1 MVAAPCNSDTK
12 PRERGAGSG
21 TFPGSTS
28 DVAGRS
34 SEGPTPHSPLPVSLI
49 PLLLL
54 VLSSP
59 PVSAAAQNPEDR
71 LQQAVQQNPGLPD
84 VIRQRI
90 QQSGLTPEQ
99 IRARLAAS
107 GYPTNL
113 LDAYLGSASPGN
125 AAAMPSALELGAI
138 QALGLSL
145 APGNLLPVDT
155 GLVVRRVSA
164 PSAVFGVDAFRRT
177 TTQFLPLLSGPVPTD
192 YKLGPGDVLVLIL
205 TGDVELAYTLQVT
218 REGFILIPQVG
229 QVFVSNLTLE
239 KLRDVLYTRLGRV
252 YSGVK
257 RGPNATTR
265 FDVSVAN
272 VRVNQIYVVGEVAQ
286 PGAYQISSLGTVFT
300 ALYAAGGVTER
311 ANMRRIV
318 LQRAG
323 TPVAT
328 LDLYDYLLRG
338 DIRSDVRLETGDVVF
353 VPVHGTRVQVTGA
366 VVRPAIYE
374 LAPTE
379 ALTDLLRDAGGFKS
393 DAALRRITI
402 HRILPVAERGP
413 GPAPR
418 AAVDVALTPAT
429 PGSGERGAVHDPGSG
444 ERGAVQNPGSGER
457 GAVPS
462 GDPPATSP
470 VAPGK
475 VPLPAPRSREVEVPG
490 LAAVAIPSVPLQ
502 DGDSVVVDYV
512 PPLNDVYF
520 VAIAG
525 MVNKPG
531 AYPWRPGMK
540 LRDLVLLARGPKVG
554 ADLKEAE
561 IARLPQDRTAGQL
574 ATTLRV
580 PMDSTYLFER
590 DSAGRY
596 VGPPGVPF
604 PAGGAP
610 EVPLEPFDNVLILK
624 QAEFDFQRT
633 VTITGQV
640 MYPGT
645 YSLRTKTDRLA
656 ELIRR
661 AGGLTR
667 QAYPD
672 GIRFIRTE
680 DNVGRINVNLTR
692 ALKDTSSAS
701 NVILQVG
708 DAIEIPEYQP
718 AVKVGG
724 AVNSPGSVLWKKG
737 EGLDYYLEGAGGL
750 SYLADKGRT
759 SVKYANGEVR
769 TRKKTLIF
777 SSSPTPGPGS
787 EVFVPVR
794 DTTARV
800 NTVQL
805 FTSIVQIIASTVTAI
820 YVIKHL

>member
-1 MVAAPCNSDTK
+1 MKQLVFAAL
-12 PRERGAGSG
+12 GAGLLG
-21 TFPGSTS
+21 ASTAQR
-28 DVAGRS
+28 V
-34 SEGPTPHSPLPVSLI
+34 V
-49 PLLLL
+49 
-54 VLSSP
+54 
-59 PVSAAAQNPEDR
+59 AQNPEER

-90 QQSGLTPEQ
+90 AQSGLTPEQ
-99 IRARLAAS
+99 VRARLTGS
-107 GYPTNL
+107 GYPANL
-113 LDAYLGSASPGN
+113 LDAYMGGASPGG
-125 AAAMPSALELGAI
+125 ALPAVGAQELAAI
-138 QALGLSL
+138 QALGLAVGPS
-145 APGNLLPVDT
+145 NLLPVDT
-155 GLVVRRVSA
+155 GLVVRRVAA
-164 PSAVFGVDAFRRT
+164 PSMVFGVDAFRRT

-239 KLRDVLYTRLGRV
+239 KLRDLLYTRLGRV

-272 VRVNQIYVVGEVAQ
+272 VRVNQVYVVGEVAQ
-286 PGAYQISSLGTVFT
+286 AGAYQISSLGTVFT

-311 ANMRRIV
+311 ANMRRIAV
-318 LQRAG
+318 QRAG
-323 TPVAT
+323 ATIAT

-338 DIRSDVRLETGDVVF
+338 DTRSDVRLETGDVVF
-353 VPVHGTRVQVTGA
+353 VPVHGTRVQVAGA

-374 LAPTE
+374 LAATE

-418 AAVDVALTPAT
+418 AAVDVALIPT
-429 PGSGERGAVHDPGSG
+429 GDPPSPSS
-444 ERGAVQNPGSGER
+444 ANPGSER
-457 GAVPS
+457 IPH
-462 GDPPATSP
+462 PA
-470 VAPGK
+470 
-475 VPLPAPRSREVEVPG
+475 SRIPEVPG
-490 LAAVAIPSVPLQ
+490 LAAVSIPSVGLQ
-502 DGDSVVVDYV
+502 DGDSVVVDSV
-512 PPLNDVYF
+512 PPLTDVYF

-531 AYPWRPGMK
+531 AYPWRPGMR

-561 IARLPQDRTAGQL
+561 IARLPADRTKGQL

-596 VGPPGVPF
+596 IGPPGVSYPS
-604 PAGGAP
+604 AGAP
-610 EVPLEPFDNVLILK
+610 DVPLEPYDNVLVLK

-667 QAYPD
+667 QAYAD
-672 GIRFIRTE
+672 GIRFVRAE
-680 DNVGRINVNLTR
+680 DNVGRINVTLAR
-692 ALKDTSSAS
+692 ALQDTTSAS
-701 NVILQVG
+701 NIILQVG
-708 DAIEIPEYQP
+708 DSINIPEYQP

-737 EGLDYYLEGAGGL
+737 EGLDYYLEGVGGL
-750 SYLADKGRT
+750 TYRADKGRT

-769 TRKKTLIF
+769 TRRKTLIF
-777 SSSPTPGPGS
+777 TSTPTPGPGS

-794 DTTARV
+794 DTTGRV